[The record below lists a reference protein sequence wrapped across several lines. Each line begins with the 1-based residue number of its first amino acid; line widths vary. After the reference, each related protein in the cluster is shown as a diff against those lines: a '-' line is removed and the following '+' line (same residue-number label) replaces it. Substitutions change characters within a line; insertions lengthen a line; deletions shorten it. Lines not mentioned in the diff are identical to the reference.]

1 MLLVASYLFGM
12 AQILA
17 EYAEMGRA
25 LLIVFIVIANLTML
39 IYDRLTAI
47 AAVLYV
53 RRLRPKFFGRG
64 KQ

>member
-1 MLLVASYLFGM
+1 M